1 MKMINRKYKLR
12 KLSIGLVSVGTMFMT
27 TAVAAQEN
35 VNSNNTTD
43 SAQLTASNTSETPS
57 NSSNNDST
65 EVSNTENNVTSSS
78 LETTEKAKENLDE
91 PQALTSTQSN
101 SNNTV
106 ASNTESSEMASP
118 QGATNDVERVDV
130 TSETIEVD
138 NYSVDNEKSS
148 LTVTDGQGTDK
159 LIKNRDGK
167 NREIFDIHR
176 EVVNNQ
182 DGTLDVKLTVA
193 PKEIDKGA
201 EVIVLLDTS
210 QKMKEDD
217 FKTAKENIT
226 KLVNTLT
233 DKTHPHNARNSI
245 RLINF
250 YRKVNDPIELTKEN
264 VDNTLDQVWKKA
276 KEDYDWGV
284 DLQGAIHKARE
295 IFNKE
300 KQSGKRQHIVLFS
313 QGEATFS
320 YDFKNKETVA
330 KQGISDKTISH
341 TSPLLPWPFYID
353 ASLKKRNIIEDATS
367 ILKFLDKV
375 GLSSLK
381 DKYLSQ
387 LNLAKTA
394 NGIGSIFGNYV
405 GIDNP
410 LDYILLKELTPKES
424 VTEFDYDKKVG
435 EGYHYLTHSHR
446 ELAGGDIIDKFIT
459 NVNLELKDKMWF
471 GGNTTQYLAKLGVE
485 KALKNIF
492 YRRNHIFYNHNLS
505 AQAEARKAQ
514 EEGIVFYSFA
524 LTKAQSKAN
533 DNVLSFLGP
542 RLNDNKFDLYLK
554 QMSENKKF
562 LKDSDVSDDKMFKD
576 TLTSLDIKD
585 EFENSTSLINNS
597 WKTSLDNID
606 SKEKKNHQVS
616 HKASSNTWLSGTTKE
631 SLTWTLS
638 QEDLQKAFETGTPL
652 TLTYKLK
659 IDKEKFKGNIQKK
672 RDLSLPN
679 SKEAHS
685 EKVIS
690 NTISYNINDK
700 KVNKQKLDDVTLTYS
715 KEKLVKKIVNETK
728 HEILKFKT
736 QEFLDNTLPKG
747 QQVLVTKGENG
758 SITSEFQ
765 NTYLGDKL
773 IDSKLLLKITKN
785 PRHQVIKVGTKVETP
800 ASEGLDNHSVP
811 IVITDNTKLDTTDQ
825 PNHTTTTEDL
835 ATERDDLV
843 VGSQSDFLDSIEDT
857 QVGMSGTIEETVIE
871 EDTYPNLDL
880 HFDNEAPNSEAELP
894 QVPTGEEDNN
904 EYSQISMLE
913 DDKEVSHLL
922 QITDKTTNQTS
933 PAPIAQTDN
942 QLPQTGDKE
951 NSCEAFFTMTA
962 LAIIG
967 AAGLLNKKR
976 HDKHID

>member
-12 KLSIGLVSVGTMFMT
+12 KLSIGLVSVGTVFMT

-210 QKMKEDD
+210 QKMTEDD

-313 QGEATFS
+313 QGEATLS
-320 YDFKNKETVA
+320 YDLKNK
-330 KQGISDKTISH
+330 KDIDKRSIREKSVKH
-341 TSPLLPWPFYID
+341 TTPLLPWPFYTD
-353 ASLKKRNIIEDATS
+353 ATIKKHNIVEDTNKIIEWLES
-367 ILKFLDKV
+367 KGI
-375 GLSSLK
+375 
-381 DKYLSQ
+381 KYFDEYKSKLA
-387 LNLAKTA
+387 LAKTS
-394 NGIGSIFGNYV
+394 NGLGSILGNSI
-405 GIDNP
+405 GIENP
-410 LDYILLKELTPKES
+410 LDYILLKELASEKST
-424 VTEFDYDKKVG
+424 TEFDYNKKVG
-435 EGYHYLTHSHR
+435 EGYHYLSHSHR
-446 ELAGGDIIDKFIT
+446 EVAGGDIVAPIISNID
-459 NVNLELKDKMWF
+459 LKLKEKLWI
-471 GGNTTQYLAKLGVE
+471 GGNTAEYLTKIGIK
-485 KALKNIF
+485 KAIENIF
-492 YRRNHIFYNHNLS
+492 YRRNHVFYNHNLS

-514 EEGIVFYSFA
+514 EEGILFYTFA
-524 LTKAQSKAN
+524 LTKTQKELEKQW
-533 DNVLSFLGP
+533 LSFLGSSP
-542 RLNDNKFDLYLK
+542 KENRFDIYIK
-554 QMSENKKF
+554 EMSKDKKF
-562 LKDSDVSDDKMFKD
+562 IKDSDILDNKEFSDK
-576 TLTSLDIKD
+576 LTSLEIKD
-585 EFENSTSLINNS
+585 EFENFTSIIDKPSEEQN
-597 WKTSLDNID
+597 KIGKISLKDA
-606 SKEKKNHQVS
+606 KNGWF
-616 HKASSNTWLSGTTKE
+616 SSNKE
-631 SLTWTLS
+631 SLTWS
-638 QEDLQKAFETGTPL
+638 ISKDALQKAFEENQPL
-652 TLTYKLK
+652 MLTYKLK
-659 IDKEKFKGNIQKK
+659 IDKEKFKGNIRKK

-728 HEILKFKT
+728 YEILKFKT

-857 QVGMSGTIEETVIE
+857 QVGMSGSIEETVIE

-880 HFDNEAPNSEAELP
+880 HFDNEAPSSEAELP

-922 QITDKTTNQTS
+922 QITDKTTNKTS
-933 PAPIAQTDN
+933 QSPIAQTDN

-967 AAGLLNKKR
+967 ATGLLNKKR